1 MPNPR
6 KPNTGVAY
14 KPDLTTPNMA
24 KNGVICKVKFDKIFI
39 IIFFEW
45 GFVFA
50 RGVFCGF
57 NLIVS

>member
-39 IIFFEW
+39 IIFLQ
-45 GFVFA
+45 GVFFLW
-50 RGVFCGF
+50 RGVF
-57 NLIVS
+57 LYLT